1 MNAMTEFNKH
11 YLAEFNWLN
20 SAPSQ
25 APWIKQVREK
35 AFVSFMEQGFPTT
48 RHEDWKYTSVAAVE
62 KTAFAPAAAD
72 IVVAEL
78 PAIFAFSDLACH
90 QLVFVNGHYSPAH
103 SRLLPLPA
111 GVRIASLAAVLAEEN
126 EVLEQHLFRHTDY
139 REHAFTA
146 LNTALATDGAYVY
159 LPPDAVIAEPVHLL
173 FVATAGEKSLMT
185 HPRNLIVAG
194 ENSQAT
200 IIEHYVSM
208 GESEYFTNAVTEL
221 LAGRNAAIEHIKLQ
235 EESRKAFHI
244 ATLQVY
250 QEANSRFASHS
261 VSLGAA
267 LARNDINSV
276 LDAERAE
283 CTLNGLYLADGS
295 QHVDC
300 HTRVDHA
307 KPHGTSRELYK
318 GVLDG
323 RARGVFNGKV
333 FVHHDAQK
341 TDAQQ
346 SNKNL
351 LLSRDAEVDTKP
363 QMEIYADDVKCSH
376 GATVGQLDENM
387 IFYLRSRGIG
397 EAAARS
403 LLTYAFATDV
413 LNHITLPSVRRNLET
428 KLLARLP
435 EGQKLEEFYHERS

>member
-1 MNAMTEFNKH
+1 MNAMTEFKEH
-11 YLAEFNWLN
+11 YLAEFNRLN

-25 APWIKQVREK
+25 APWIKQVREE
-35 AFVSFMEQGFPTT
+35 AFASFMEQGFPTT
-48 RHEDWKYTSVAAVE
+48 RHEDWKYTSVAALE
-62 KTAFAPAAAD
+62 KTAFEPVAAGS
-72 IVVAEL
+72 VLAEI

-90 QLVFVNGHYSPAH
+90 QLVFVNGHYSPAL

-111 GVRIASLAAVLAEEN
+111 GVRIASLAAVLTEGN
-126 EVLEQHLFRHTDY
+126 EVLEQHLFRHADS

-146 LNTALATDGAYVY
+146 LNTALAADGAYVY
-159 LPPDAVIAEPVHLL
+159 LPPDAVIAEPIHLL
-173 FVATAGEKSLMT
+173 FVATTGEKSLMA

-194 ENSQAT
+194 ENSHAT
-200 IIEHYVSM
+200 FIEHYVGM
-208 GESEYFTNAVTEL
+208 DEGVYFTNAVTEL
-221 LAGRNAAIEHIKLQ
+221 LAGRNTAIEHIKLQ
-235 EESRKAFHI
+235 EESHKAFHI

-250 QEANSRFASHS
+250 QEASSRFASHS

-267 LARNDINSV
+267 LARNDINSI
-276 LDAERAE
+276 LDAEGAE

-295 QHVDC
+295 QHVDY

-307 KPHGTSRELYK
+307 RPYGTSREFYK

-346 SNKNL
+346 TNKNL

-397 EAAARS
+397 ESAARS

-413 LNHITLPSVRRNLET
+413 LNRLDLAPVRRNLEA

-435 EGQKLEEFYHERS
+435 EGQKIKEFYHERS